1 MNKKILI
8 LLAVFILAVS
18 LASVSAVEL
27 TKENDFN
34 GLFKMKVA
42 DNETFTPIDNNNTPF
57 SALQSGAAFKNDN
70 DTIFVFYYENELNDA
85 IFYASEGNVT
95 DFDSEGDLRIFNATE
110 QMTQAC
116 GGNANV
122 FVAKNPNMEKRTV
135 IVGGTNETLLKEYAE
150 TLTFD

>member
-1 MNKKILI
+1 MNEKILT
-8 LLAVFILAVS
+8 LLAVLVVVVS
-18 LASVSAVEL
+18 LASVSAAEL
-27 TKENDFN
+27 TKENDFD
-34 GLFKMKVA
+34 GLFKMKIA
-42 DNETFTPIDNNNTPF
+42 DNETFTAIENNSAF
-57 SALQSGAAFKNDN
+57 SLLQSGVAYKNDN

-85 IFYASEGNVT
+85 IFYASQGNVT

-110 QMTQAC
+110 QMAHAC
-116 GGNANV
+116 GGNAKV